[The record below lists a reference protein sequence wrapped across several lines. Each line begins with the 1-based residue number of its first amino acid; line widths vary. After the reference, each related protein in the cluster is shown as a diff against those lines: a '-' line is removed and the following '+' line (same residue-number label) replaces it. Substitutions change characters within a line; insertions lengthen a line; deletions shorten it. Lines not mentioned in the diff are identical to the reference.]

1 MSRQHLSPSLL
12 GPTWWRSLRVYN
24 RAADATILCRF
35 YALAPHPRGWAYS
48 AAFLVVLPTPT
59 AAAGTKRDH
68 VNLSLEEGPTVF
80 DLTMMWTPSVDIHQ
94 VLMVTR
100 SGIGLMLI
108 HGLHTHLLNRYTSC
122 PYSLT
127 TSSYRQRSLIII
139 LLTYLTITYP
149 KPPMSRGVRPIR
161 SWKSSTHGTPPPT
174 YIVKPL
180 IGCPIVDG
188 SMGDNGYMCKRTEVR
203 IHGSPL
209 MPSPDSSSAS
219 GIPVSALCSHEDA
232 TYRSSLLGY

>member
-1 MSRQHLSPSLL
+1 
-12 GPTWWRSLRVYN
+12 
-24 RAADATILCRF
+24 
-35 YALAPHPRGWAYS
+35 
-48 AAFLVVLPTPT
+48 
-59 AAAGTKRDH
+59 
-68 VNLSLEEGPTVF
+68 
-80 DLTMMWTPSVDIHQ
+80 MMWTSSVDIHQ
-94 VLMVTR
+94 KNSTVLMMTR
-100 SGIGLMLI
+100 SEIGLMLI

-127 TSSYRQRSLIII
+127 TSSYRQRSLVII

-188 SMGDNGYMCKRTEVR
+188 SMGNNGYMCKRTEVR

-209 MPSPDSSSAS
+209 MPSPDSLLAS

-232 TYRSSLLGY
+232 TAVVSWVINSFTHMYVMRFGHSVQASLCNPYGIVFSTAGDMSAILLLHSHP